1 MYERLG
7 SGYGKL
13 LTVLSPKCCKCK
25 TKAICSLPFMQMIVQ
40 YRISGNFGAME
51 ILALLADDKNTPN

>member
-1 MYERLG
+1 MSVEYEQL
-7 SGYGKL
+7 L
-13 LTVLSPKCCKCK
+13 DELTVHVWLLYDHPSIK
-25 TKAICSLPFMQMIVQ
+25 